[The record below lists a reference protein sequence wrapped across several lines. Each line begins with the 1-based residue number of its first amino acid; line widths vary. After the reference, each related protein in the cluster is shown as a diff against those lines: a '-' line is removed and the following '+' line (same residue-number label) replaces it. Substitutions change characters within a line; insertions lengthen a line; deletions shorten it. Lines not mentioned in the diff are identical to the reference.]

1 MIYKTFQFDF
11 KDLKLTVSQIE
22 KVLGY
27 TEENSEAHFSEL
39 IGKAL
44 KEAAEVCS
52 IKAEYRIFDDILF
65 NDPDKTVSVNNLT
78 FDIKKIIYGQLKK
91 SESAA
96 IFLCTAGE
104 EIGKMSRRAMKSGD
118 LLEGYIYDV
127 VGSEIVEAAADL
139 MQNDLEKSMASS
151 GTKITNRF
159 SPGYCGWDVSEQHKL
174 FQLLPGTYCGIRLS
188 ASALMDPEKSISGMI
203 GIGKN
208 VRHLPY
214 TCNLCDMKDCIYRNL
229 RSEKEKN

>member
-65 NDPDKTVSVNNLT
+65 NDPDKTVSVNNIT

-229 RSEKEKN
+229 RSEKKKN

>member
-39 IGKAL
+39 IEKAL

-52 IKAEYRIFDDILF
+52 IKAEYMIFDDVIF
-65 NDPDKTVSVNNLT
+65 TDINKTVSVNNVT
-78 FDIKKIIYGQLKK
+78 FDIKKIVYGQLKK

-104 EIGKMSRRAMKSGD
+104 EIGKMSRRAMKSSD

-139 MQNDLEKSMASS
+139 MQGEIEKLIASA
-151 GTKITNRF
+151 GRKITNRF

-174 FQLLPGTYCGIRLS
+174 FQLLPGTYCGIKLT

-214 TCNLCDMKDCIYRNL
+214 TCNICDMKDCIYRKA
-229 RSEKEKN
+229 KEK

>member
-1 MIYKTFQFDF
+1 MIFKTFQFDF
-11 KDLKLTVSQIE
+11 KDLKLTVLQIE

-52 IKAEYRIFDDILF
+52 IKAEYRIFDDVIF
-65 NDPDKTVSVNNLT
+65 TDINKTVSVNNVT
-78 FDIKKIIYGQLKK
+78 FDIKKILYGQLKK

-104 EIGKMSRRAMKSGD
+104 EIGKMSRRAMRSGD

-139 MQNDLEKSMASS
+139 MQAELEKTMASE
-151 GTKITNRF
+151 GRKITNRF
-159 SPGYCGWDVSEQHKL
+159 SPGYCGWNVSEQHKL
-174 FQLLPGTYCGIRLS
+174 FQLLPGTYCGIWLT
-188 ASALMDPEKSISGMI
+188 ASALMDPEKSVSGMI
-203 GIGKN
+203 GIGEN
-208 VRHLPY
+208 VKHLPY
-214 TCNLCDMKDCIYRNL
+214 NCSICDMKDCIYR
-229 RSEKEKN
+229 RRKA

>member
-22 KVLGY
+22 KILGY
-27 TEENSEAHFSEL
+27 TDKKSEVHFSNL
-39 IGKAL
+39 IEKAL
-44 KEAAEVCS
+44 KDAEKVCT
-52 IKAEYRIFDDILF
+52 IKAEYGIFDDILF
-65 NDPDKTVSVNNLT
+65 NNIDKTVSVNHIT
-78 FDIKKIIYGQLKK
+78 FDIKKIVFGQLKK
-91 SESAA
+91 AESAA

-104 EIGKMSRRAMKSGD
+104 EISNMSRGAMKSGD

-127 VGSEIVEAAADL
+127 VGSEIAEAAADL
-139 MQNDLEKSMASS
+139 MQAELEKSLALAEM
-151 GTKITNRF
+151 KMTNRF

-174 FQLLPGTYCGIRLS
+174 FQLLPGTWCGIRLTS
-188 ASALMDPEKSISGMI
+188 SALMDPEKSVSGII

-214 TCNLCDMKDCIYRNL
+214 VCRICDMEDCIYR
-229 RSEKEKN
+229 KKA

>member
-11 KDLKLTVSQIE
+11 DDLKLSVSQIE

-27 TEENSEAHFSEL
+27 TDERSEVHFSDL

-44 KEAAEVCS
+44 KEASEVCT
-52 IKAEYRIFDDILF
+52 IKAEYRVF
-65 NDPDKTVSVNNLT
+65 NDIILNDFDKTVSVNEIT
-78 FDIKKIIYGQLKK
+78 FDIKKIVFGQLKK

-127 VGSEIVEAAADL
+127 VGSEIAEAAADI
-139 MQNDLEKSMASS
+139 MQTRLEKSMASA
-151 GTKITNRF
+151 GLKITNRF
-159 SPGYCGWDVSEQHKL
+159 SPGYCGWNVSEQHKL
-174 FQLLPGTYCGIRLS
+174 FQLLPGTYCGIRLTD
-188 ASALMDPEKSISGMI
+188 SALMDPEKSISGII
-203 GIGKN
+203 GIGEK

-214 TCNLCDMKDCIYRNL
+214 TCTLCDMKDCMYR
-229 RSEKEKN
+229 RTKV

>member
-11 KDLKLTVSQIE
+11 KDLELTVSQIE

-27 TEENSEAHFSEL
+27 TEENSEEHFSDL

-44 KEAAEVCS
+44 KEAGDVCS
-52 IKAEYRIFDDILF
+52 IKAEYSIFDNIIFDDIH
-65 NDPDKTVSVNNLT
+65 KTVSVNNIT
-78 FDIKKIIYGQLKK
+78 FDIKKIVFGQLKK

-96 IFLCTAGE
+96 FFLCTAGE
-104 EIGKMSRRAMKSGD
+104 EIGKMSRQAMKSGD
-118 LLEGYIYDV
+118 LLDGYIYDV
-127 VGSEIVEAAADL
+127 IGSEIVEAAADL
-139 MQNDLEKSMASS
+139 MQIDLEKSMASS
-151 GTKITNRF
+151 GMKITNRF

-174 FQLLPGTYCGIRLS
+174 FKLLPGTWCGIRLT
-188 ASALMDPEKSISGMI
+188 ASALMDPEKSVSGII

-214 TCNLCDMKDCIYRNL
+214 TCNICDMKDCIYRKL
-229 RSEKEKN
+229 RSK

>member
-1 MIYKTFQFDF
+1 MIYKTFHFDF

-27 TEENSEAHFSEL
+27 TGKPSEVHFSDL
-39 IGKAL
+39 IGQAL
-44 KEAAEVCS
+44 KETAEICS

-65 NDPDKTVSVNNLT
+65 NDPDKTATINNLT
-78 FDIKKIIYGQLKK
+78 FDIKKIVYGQLKK

-104 EIGKMSRRAMKSGD
+104 EIGKMSRWAMKSGD

-127 VGSEIVEAAADL
+127 VGSEIVEAAVDL
-139 MQNDLEKSMASS
+139 MQNDLEKSIASS
-151 GTKITNRF
+151 GNKITNRF
-159 SPGYCGWDVSEQHKL
+159 SPGYCGWDVSEQQKL
-174 FQLLPGTYCGIRLS
+174 FQLLPGTYCGIRLTDS
-188 ASALMDPEKSISGMI
+188 SLMDPEKSVSGII

-214 TCNLCDMKDCIYRNL
+214 TCNICDMKDCIYR
-229 RSEKEKN
+229 RTKA

>member
-27 TEENSEAHFSEL
+27 TDGQSEVHFSDL
-39 IGKAL
+39 IGRAL
-44 KEAAEVCS
+44 KEAAEFCV
-52 IKAEYRIFDDILF
+52 IKAEYGIFENIIFDDI
-65 NDPDKTVSVNNLT
+65 NKTVSVNDFT
-78 FDIKKIIYGQLKK
+78 FDIKKIVFGQLKK

-96 IFLCTAGE
+96 VFLCTAGE

-118 LLEGYIYDV
+118 LLEGYIFDI
-127 VGSEIVEAAADL
+127 VGSEIVETAADL
-139 MQNDLEKSMASS
+139 MQKDLEKSLASS
-151 GTKITNRF
+151 GMKITNRF
-159 SPGYCGWDVSEQHKL
+159 SPGYCGWNVSEQHKL
-174 FQLLPGTYCGIRLS
+174 FQLLPGTWCGIRLTPS
-188 ASALMDPEKSISGMI
+188 SLMDPEKSVSGMI

-214 TCNLCDMKDCIYRNL
+214 TCSICDMKDCIYR
-229 RSEKEKN
+229 RTKV

>member
-39 IGKAL
+39 IEKAL

-52 IKAEYRIFDDILF
+52 IKAEYMIFDDVIF
-65 NDPDKTVSVNNLT
+65 TDINKTVSVNNVT
-78 FDIKKIIYGQLKK
+78 FDIKKIVYGQLKK

-104 EIGKMSRRAMKSGD
+104 EIGKMSRRAMKSSD

-139 MQNDLEKSMASS
+139 MQGEIEKLIASA
-151 GTKITNRF
+151 GRKITNRF

-174 FQLLPGTYCGIRLS
+174 FQLLPGTYCGIKLT

-214 TCNLCDMKDCIYRNL
+214 TCNICDKKDCIYRKA
-229 RSEKEKN
+229 KEK

>member
-1 MIYKTFQFDF
+1 
-11 KDLKLTVSQIE
+11 
-22 KVLGY
+22 VLGY
-27 TEENSEAHFSEL
+27 TGKPSEVHFSDL
-39 IGKAL
+39 IGQAL
-44 KEAAEVCS
+44 KETAEICS

-65 NDPDKTVSVNNLT
+65 NDPDKTVSVNNIT

-104 EIGKMSRRAMKSGD
+104 EIGKMSRWAMKSGD

-127 VGSEIVEAAADL
+127 VGSEIVEAAVDL
-139 MQNDLEKSMASS
+139 MQNDLEKSIASS
-151 GTKITNRF
+151 GNKITNRF
-159 SPGYCGWDVSEQHKL
+159 SPGYCGWDVSEQQKL
-174 FQLLPGTYCGIRLS
+174 FQLLPGTYCGIRLTDS
-188 ASALMDPEKSISGMI
+188 SLMDPEKSVSGII

-214 TCNLCDMKDCIYRNL
+214 TCNICDMKDCIYR
-229 RSEKEKN
+229 RTKA